1 WLLLVREGYLG
12 LEFRTIVGENQDSY
26 NVNQTDTALI
36 GNEYKAMRGKQLDN
50 VNLVN
55 VEIGSVPT
63 EPCCGLIRGLAD
75 LEAALCIC
83 NGIRANVL
91 GIIDINLPISL
102 TILLHNCGREPSV
115 DYQCIP
121 N

>member
-26 NVNQTDTALI
+26 NVNQIDTSLI
-36 GNEYKAMRGKQLDN
+36 GNEYKAM
-50 VNLVN
+50 
-55 VEIGSVPT
+55 S
-63 EPCCGLIRGLAD
+63 LIRGLAD

-102 TILLHNCGREPSV
+102 TILLNNCGREPSV

>member
-12 LEFRTIVGENQDSY
+12 LEFRTIV
-26 NVNQTDTALI
+26 
-36 GNEYKAMRGKQLDN
+36 GKQLDN

-63 EPCCGLIRGLAD
+63 EPCCSLIRGLAD

-102 TILLHNCGREPSV
+102 TILLNNCGREPS
-115 DYQCIP
+115 
-121 N
+121 

>member
-1 WLLLVREGYLG
+1 QWLLLVREGYLG

-36 GNEYKAMRGKQLDN
+36 GNEYKAM
-50 VNLVN
+50 
-55 VEIGSVPT
+55 SVPP
-63 EPCCGLIRGLAD
+63 EPCCSLIRGLAD

-102 TILLHNCGREPSV
+102 IILLNNCGREPS
-115 DYQCIP
+115 
-121 N
+121 